1 MSSGLTFKSDLRKL
15 KQVIR
20 DNPTRVTYGMDAA
33 AQQMTNEIQ
42 LSFPPESP
50 APPGGPPGV
59 DTNHLRPS
67 IQWERVDE
75 FTRKIHDGVEY
86 GVYQEFGTDRGL
98 EPRPFMTPMFQKW
111 ANQLEGFLTRY
122 LGMS

>member
-1 MSSGLTFKSDLRKL
+1 MSGVIFKSDLRKL
-15 KQVIR
+15 KKVIQE
-20 DNPTRVTYGMDAA
+20 NPRNAAAAMDAA
-33 AQQMTNEIQ
+33 AQQMTNAIQ

-67 IQWERVDE
+67 IQWERVDA

-98 EPRPFMTPMFQKW
+98 APRPFMTPMFQRW
-111 ANQLEGFLTRY
+111 ANLLEGFLAQY
-122 LGMS
+122 LGL